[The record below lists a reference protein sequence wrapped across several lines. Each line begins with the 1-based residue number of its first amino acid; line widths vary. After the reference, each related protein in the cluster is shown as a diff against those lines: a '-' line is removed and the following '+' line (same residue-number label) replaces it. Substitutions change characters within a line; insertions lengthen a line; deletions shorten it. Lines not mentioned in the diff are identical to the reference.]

1 MNRFLVVDDEDKAR
15 EVISK
20 LLHRLEAG
28 CQITEAN
35 SVEQGI
41 KSYIEFQPN
50 LVFLDIEMPHKNGF
64 ELVHELI
71 LMGESPKVVF
81 ITAFN
86 QYAIKAIK
94 ASALDYLL
102 KPIDENDLKQC
113 IKRAQLIENNK
124 KDESKF
130 GELLNRLS
138 MNNRLKVNT
147 RVGFEIIKQDDIL
160 YCEADGNYTNI
171 YLTNKDKLT
180 TATTLGVIEDQLISD
195 LFFRVSR
202 SILINLDYLK
212 SVNRKDKVCHLQID
226 EECITLP
233 LSYSRVQKLAEI
245 F

>member
-20 LLHRLEAG
+20 LLYRIEPD
-28 CQITEAN
+28 CQVAQAN

-41 KSYIEFQPN
+41 KQYLEFQPD
-50 LVFLDIEMPHKNGF
+50 LIFLDIEMPHKNGF

-81 ITAFN
+81 VTAFN

-113 IKRAQLIENNK
+113 IKRAKLITNNNK
-124 KDESKF
+124 EEGKL
-130 GELLNRLS
+130 GELIYRLS
-138 MNNRLKVNT
+138 LNNRLKVNT
-147 RVGFEIIKQDDIL
+147 RTGFEIIRQDEIL

-180 TATTLGVIEDQLISD
+180 TATTLGIIEAQLISD

-202 SILINLDYLK
+202 SILINLDFLK
-212 SVNRKDKVCHLQID
+212 SVNRKDKVCHLQIED
-226 EECITLP
+226 ECIPLP

>member
-15 EVISK
+15 ALLNK
-20 LLHRLEAG
+20 LLLLAEPY
-28 CQITEAN
+28 CQVVEAN

-41 KSYIEFQPN
+41 ARYLEFQPD

-64 ELVHELI
+64 ELVHELM

-81 ITAFN
+81 VTAFN

-102 KPIDENDLKQC
+102 KPINENDLKQC
-113 IKRAQLIENNK
+113 INRARLIDNK
-124 KDESKF
+124 KKETDKMDD
-130 GELLNRLS
+130 LLNRLS
-138 MNNRLKVNT
+138 MNKRLKVNT
-147 RVGFEIIKQDDIL
+147 RTGFEIIKQDDIL

-171 YLTNKDKLT
+171 FLTNQEKLT
-180 TATTLGVIEDQLISD
+180 TATTLGLIEDQLTSD

-226 EECITLP
+226 DECISLP

>member
-15 EVISK
+15 EVIGN
-20 LLHRLEAG
+20 LLHRIAPS
-28 CQITEAN
+28 CNVSEAN
-35 SVEQGI
+35 SVEQGV
-41 KSYIEFQPN
+41 KKYIEFQPD

-64 ELVHELI
+64 ELVHELM

-81 ITAFN
+81 VTAFN

-113 IKRAQLIENNK
+113 IKRAKLITSNDKEEGK
-124 KDESKF
+124 LGD
-130 GELLNRLS
+130 LLDRLS
-138 MNNRLKVNT
+138 INKRLKVNT
-147 RVGFEIIKQDDIL
+147 RTGFEIIKQEDIL

-171 YLTNKDKLT
+171 FLTNQEKLT
-180 TATTLGVIEDQLISD
+180 TATTLGLIEDQLTSD

-212 SVNRKDKVCHLQID
+212 SVNRKDKVCLLNVNN
-226 EECITLP
+226 ECISLP
-233 LSYSRVQKLAEI
+233 LSNSRVQKLAEI

>member
-1 MNRFLVVDDEDKAR
+1 MYRFLIVDDEDKAR
-15 EVISK
+15 EVVSRLLQRIEPGCHIS
-20 LLHRLEAG
+20 
-28 CQITEAN
+28 EAN

-41 KSYIEFQPN
+41 KNYTECQPD

-64 ELVHELI
+64 ELIHELI
-71 LMGESPKVVF
+71 LMGESPNVVF
-81 ITAFN
+81 VTAFN

-113 IKRAQLIENNK
+113 IKRAQLIANK
-124 KDESKF
+124 DKEDGK
-130 GELLNRLS
+130 LVDLINHLNI
-138 MNNRLKVNT
+138 NKRLKVNT
-147 RVGFEIIKQDDIL
+147 RTGFEVIRQDDIL

-171 YLTNKDKLT
+171 YLTNQEKLT
-180 TATTLGVIEDQLISD
+180 TATTLGLIEDQLISD

-212 SVNRKDKVCHLQID
+212 SVNRKDKICLLQID
-226 EECITLP
+226 EECIALP
-233 LSYSRVQKLAEI
+233 LSNSRVQKLAEI

>member
-20 LLHRLEAG
+20 LLYRIEPD
-28 CQITEAN
+28 CQVAQAN

-41 KSYIEFQPN
+41 KQYLEFQPD
-50 LVFLDIEMPHKNGF
+50 LIFLDIEMPHKNGF

-81 ITAFN
+81 VTAFN

-113 IKRAQLIENNK
+113 IKRAKLITNNNK
-124 KDESKF
+124 EEGKL
-130 GELLNRLS
+130 GELINRLS
-138 MNNRLKVNT
+138 LNNRLKVNT
-147 RVGFEIIKQDDIL
+147 RTGFEIIRQDEIL

-180 TATTLGVIEDQLISD
+180 TATTLGIIEAQLISD

-202 SILINLDYLK
+202 SILINLDFLK
-212 SVNRKDKVCHLQID
+212 SVNRKDKVCHLQIED
-226 EECITLP
+226 ECIPLP
-233 LSYSRVQKLAEI
+233 LSYSRVQKLSEI

>member
-1 MNRFLVVDDEDKAR
+1 MNRFLIVDDEDKAR
-15 EVISK
+15 EVISR
-20 LLHRLEAG
+20 LLQRVEPG

-35 SVEQGI
+35 SVEEGI
-41 KSYIEFQPN
+41 KGYIEFQPN

-64 ELVHELI
+64 ELIHELL

-81 ITAFN
+81 VTAYN

-102 KPIDENDLKQC
+102 KPIDENDLRQC
-113 IKRAQLIENNK
+113 IKRAKLIGNNK
-124 KDESKF
+124 KDESKLD
-130 GELLNRLS
+130 ELMNRLS

-180 TATTLGVIEDQLISD
+180 TATTLGLIEDQLISD

-212 SVNRKDKVCHLQID
+212 SVNRKDKVCRLQIN
-226 EECITLP
+226 EECIALP
-233 LSYSRVQKLAEI
+233 LSHSRVQKLAEI

>member
-20 LLHRLEAG
+20 LLSRVEPE
-28 CQITEAN
+28 CQVSEAN

-41 KSYIEFQPN
+41 KNYTECQPD

-71 LMGESPKVVF
+71 LMGESPRVVF
-81 ITAFN
+81 VTAFN

-94 ASALDYLL
+94 ASALDYIL
-102 KPIDENDLKQC
+102 KPIDESDLKQC
-113 IKRAQLIENNK
+113 IKRAKLIDNDK
-124 KDESKF
+124 KDEDKLN
-130 GELLNRLS
+130 ELINRLS

-147 RVGFEIIKQDDIL
+147 RTGFEIIKQDDIL
-160 YCEADGNYTNI
+160 YCEADGNYTHI
-171 YLTNKDKLT
+171 YLTNQDKLT

-202 SILINLDYLK
+202 SILLNLDYLK
-212 SVNRKDKVCHLQID
+212 SVNRKYKLCHLQVDDKVIS
-226 EECITLP
+226 LP
-233 LSYSRVQKLAEI
+233 LSNSRVQKLAEI